1 MIAFTEIWCSD
12 DKADKIWNSIQK
24 GGGIALYFHNGLNIK
39 IPKNKN
45 INNNDIECLMLE
57 L

>member
-1 MIAFTEIWCSD
+1 MIGFTEIWCSD